1 MAGRLRE
8 PCGPSAFFVVC
19 TVVEPADSRK
29 RDDSDAHNARLQG
42 SVEVAVEKSRR
53 AQDFRGLA
61 KDEHLGMGG
70 WICGLNDAISIT
82 GNDVPLARDD
92 YCADGNLPTHKGA
105 SGLFQCSLHEYRHS
119 AILAKTV
126 MERKMKKERIA
137 KHLARLGTGSR
148 RDVERWIFEGRV
160 CVDGVQLETP
170 AINVGEEQKITLDGV
185 VMGKK
190 PPTRLWRYH
199 KPRGLIT
206 THRDTHGRK
215 TVFQSLPKNLPRV
228 VSIGR
233 LDMESEGLL
242 LLTNN
247 GELARSLELPA
258 SGWKRCYRVFVKET
272 LTKRGLD
279 RLNQG
284 MEIQGIRYSCR
295 ASVEKSNSGDIRL
308 LITLLEGKNRQI
320 RRMLQHIDLSVERLI
335 RLSHGP
341 FELDGL
347 APGDVREVSAAVIKQ
362 FNHAH

>member
-1 MAGRLRE
+1 
-8 PCGPSAFFVVC
+8 
-19 TVVEPADSRK
+19 
-29 RDDSDAHNARLQG
+29 
-42 SVEVAVEKSRR
+42 
-53 AQDFRGLA
+53 
-61 KDEHLGMGG
+61 
-70 WICGLNDAISIT
+70 
-82 GNDVPLARDD
+82 
-92 YCADGNLPTHKGA
+92 
-105 SGLFQCSLHEYRHS
+105 
-119 AILAKTV
+119 
-126 MERKMKKERIA
+126 
-137 KHLARLGTGSR
+137 
-148 RDVERWIFEGRV
+148 
-160 CVDGVQLETP
+160 
-170 AINVGEEQKITLDGV
+170 
-185 VMGKK
+185 MGKK

-233 LDMESEGLL
+233 LDTESEGLL

-258 SGWKRCYRVFVKET
+258 SRWERCYRVCAKGT
-272 LTKRGLD
+272 LTKRELD

-295 ASVEKSNSGDIRL
+295 ARVEKNNGGDILL

-341 FELDGL
+341 FELDSL
-347 APGDVREVSAAVIKQ
+347 APGKVREVSAAALKQ